1 MAYIGNIP
9 AESYASFET
18 ETFSV
23 SATANYT
30 LSHAVTNEN
39 EIRLVINGVV
49 QQPGSG
55 KAYTASGTTLTLT
68 SATVSGDSMYAVY
81 LGRALQTVNPPNA
94 SVGTAQLGSDAVT
107 GAKIADDAISDEHLD
122 PTAIT
127 GQTAETS
134 IATDDL
140 ILLSDTSASGALKK
154 MTRANFV
161 SGVGGDNAPFF
172 FAKKGAQQQPS
183 DNVLT
188 KVQYDT
194 EVYDPS
200 GVYDNS
206 TNYRFT
212 PNVSGYYYIFAGVGV
227 TAFGVSLM
235 ASAELEIRLNGSQI
249 TRCANNGSNN
259 YQYWFTPT
267 AQTIVQ
273 MNGTSDYIEIYARG
287 DVTSSTPIYF
297 YQSGY
302 TWFGGYKIID

>member
-1 MAYIGNIP
+1 MAIDKITTP
-9 AESYASFET
+9 AIADGA
-18 ETFSV
+18 V
-23 SATANYT
+23 SAD
-30 LSHAVTNEN
+30 
-39 EIRLVINGVV
+39 
-49 QQPGSG
+49 
-55 KAYTASGTTLTLT
+55 TLT
-68 SATVSGDSMYAVY
+68 STV
-81 LGRALQTVNPPNA
+81 
-94 SVGTAQLGSDAVT
+94 
-107 GAKIADDAISDEHLD
+107 
-122 PTAIT
+122 IT

-188 KVQYDT
+188 LVQYDS

-200 GVYDNS
+200 GVYNNS
-206 TNYRFT
+206 TYRFT
-212 PNVSGYYYIFAGVGV
+212 PNVAGYYYIFAGVGV

-273 MNGTSDYIEIYARG
+273 MNGTSDYIEIYAKG